1 MTNWKEIVRNIAP
14 ALGSAHA
21 GPMASTATHFIAQKF
36 LEKADAT
43 EAEIEQAI
51 VTASPEQLSKL
62 KNIDEQFKEQMKQ
75 LNINVYDLEYRDM
88 GRDRESARKLLEINV
103 WPQIILSAV
112 FICGYFVVLALLLT
126 NEESLPSNNSALL
139 GVFTTILGVLTA
151 AVPQILNFW
160 FGSSLGSK
168 EKTRS
173 MHLTSS
179 QQNIK

>member
-21 GPMASTATHFIAQKF
+21 GPMASTATHFIAQQF
-36 LEKADAT
+36 LGKADAT
-43 EAEIEQAI
+43 EDEIEQAI
-51 VTASPEQLSKL
+51 VSASPEQLSKL

-75 LNINVYDLEYRDM
+75 LNINTYELEYRDM
-88 GRDRESARKLLEINV
+88 ESARKLLEINV
-103 WPQIILSAV
+103 WPQIVLSAV

-173 MHLTSS
+173 MHIASNNR
-179 QQNIK
+179 QNK